1 MARRAGLTGAKALP
15 SMIAAKTAI
24 AVTGSTGRL
33 GSRVA
38 NGLSQLGLDHRLVVR
53 NPAKAPA
60 LPGTHIAACDYGDG
74 AAARTALTGAQTVF
88 MVSAAETPDRVQQ
101 HLTFIDAAVAAGVQR
116 IVYVSFFGASPTAT
130 FTLAR
135 DHWATEEH
143 LRSVGVAHTIL
154 RDNIYADFTPFFVG
168 TDRNIRGPA
177 GDGRAAVVAQA
188 DIAEVAIA
196 VLTSDG
202 AYDGRTLNLTGPAAL
217 TLSEIASILS
227 DHLARSVSY
236 VSETIEEAY
245 ASRTVYGAPRWQVDA
260 WVSTYT
266 AIAAG
271 ELATVADDVPQVTGH
286 PARSLEQAL
295 AAGGGVA
302 R

>member
-1 MARRAGLTGAKALP
+1 L
-15 SMIAAKTAI
+15 IAAQTAL

-38 NGLSQLGLDHRLVVR
+38 RGLSELGVDQRLVVR
-53 NPAKAPA
+53 DPSKAPA
-60 LPGTHIAACDYGDG
+60 LPGSHIATADYGDS
-74 AAARTALTGAQTVF
+74 AAVRTALTGARTVF

-101 HLTFIDAAVAAGVQR
+101 HLTFIDAAVDAGVER

-135 DHWATEEH
+135 DHWATEQH
-143 LRSVGVAHTIL
+143 LRSVGVAHTIV
-154 RDNIYADFTPFFVG
+154 RNNIYADFTPHFIG
-168 TDRNIRGPA
+168 TDGSIRGPA

-188 DIAEVAIA
+188 DIAEVAVA

-202 AYDGRTLNLTGPAAL
+202 AYDGRTLTLTGPEAL
-217 TLSEIASILS
+217 KIDEIAAILS
-227 DHLARSVSY
+227 DHLGRTVTY
-236 VSETIEEAY
+236 IPETIDEAY
-245 ASRTVYGAPRWQVDA
+245 ASRAVYGAPSWQVDA

-271 ELATVADDVPQVTGH
+271 ELSTLSEDIPEVTGH
-286 PARSLEQAL
+286 PAMTLKQVL
-295 AAGGGVA
+295 AAG
-302 R
+302 

>member
-1 MARRAGLTGAKALP
+1 
-15 SMIAAKTAI
+15 MIAAQTPI

-38 NGLSQLGLDHRLVVR
+38 SGLSELGVDHRLVVR
-53 NPAKAPA
+53 DPAKAPM

-74 AAARTALTGAQTVF
+74 AAARTALTGARTVF

-101 HLTFIDAAVAAGVQR
+101 HLTFIDAAVAAGVER
-116 IVYVSFFGASPTAT
+116 IVYVSFFGASATAT

-143 LRSVGVAHTIL
+143 LRSVGIAHTIL
-154 RDNIYADFTPFFVG
+154 RDNIYADFTPYFVG
-168 TDRNIRGPA
+168 TDGIIRGPA
-177 GDGRAAVVAQA
+177 GDGRVAVVAQA

-217 TLSEIASILS
+217 TLSEIAGILS
-227 DHLARSVSY
+227 DHLGRVVRY
-236 VSETIEEAY
+236 VPETIDEAY
-245 ASRTVYGAPRWQVDA
+245 ASRAVYAAPQWQVDA
-260 WVSTYT
+260 WVSTYV
-266 AIAAG
+266 AIAVG
-271 ELATVADDVPQVTGH
+271 ELATVAPDIPEVTGH
-286 PARSLEQAL
+286 PATSLQQAL
-295 AAGGGVA
+295 AAGSEA
-302 R
+302 ER